1 MAKIVFY
8 CRVSTK
14 DQRLDLQV
22 DAARRLGAADA
33 NVFVEKASGAR
44 HDRPVLARALAAC
57 EKGDTF
63 ACYKLDRVGRSLVH
77 LTKVLAELEERGVH
91 FQTTEDGL
99 TTKGSTGKLV
109 LHIIGAIAEFERSLI
124 LERTMAG
131 LKSAWAQ
138 GAKSG
143 RRRLM
148 APADLVRAK
157 ELLATS
163 GLKAADVATMLKVS
177 ERTLFREL
185 RAARDREEVGV

>member
-1 MAKIVFY
+1 M
-8 CRVSTK
+8 
-14 DQRLDLQV
+14 
-22 DAARRLGAADA
+22 
-33 NVFVEKASGAR
+33 
-44 HDRPVLARALAAC
+44 
-57 EKGDTF
+57 
-63 ACYKLDRVGRSLVH
+63 
-77 LTKVLAELEERGVH
+77 
-91 FQTTEDGL
+91 
-99 TTKGSTGKLV
+99 

-148 APADLVRAK
+148 EPADLVRAK
-157 ELLATS
+157 ELMATS
-163 GLKAADVATMLKVS
+163 GLKAADVAAMLKVS